1 MMITLRHRQ
10 SVFVS
15 GILVLIIGMLFD
27 YSTNIDRL
35 GVISTSDHQ
44 ASAATNSIDQIIKQ
58 RNATSNQSSDLRD
71 IRKLT
76 SEEVQLLR
84 QLGQGFSRTTTQ
96 SQFAALGI
104 FLIGISLI
112 IYGLRLTVKATDK
125 QTSRY
130 FKAMIWALIIPVIA
144 LIAVYQ
150 IGILLGH
157 SILLYISIEPFFFV
171 SVLLLIPATIIIILL
186 LAEKKLV
193 GGSHRKD

>member
-1 MMITLRHRQ
+1 MSTLRHNQ
-10 SVFVS
+10 SVIVS
-15 GILVLIIGMLFD
+15 SLLVLIIGMLFD
-27 YSTNIDRL
+27 HSTNIDRL
-35 GVISTSDHQ
+35 GVMSMSDHQ

-58 RNATSNQSSDLRD
+58 RNITSNQSSDLRD

-84 QLGQGFSRTTTQ
+84 ELGQGFSRTTTQ

-104 FLIGISLI
+104 FLLGISLI

-130 FKAMIWALIIPVIA
+130 FKAMIWALIIPVVA

-150 IGILLGH
+150 IGILLGLP
-157 SILLYISIEPFFFV
+157 ILIYKLNEPFFFV
-171 SVLLLIPATIIIILL
+171 SLLLLIPATIIIILL

-193 GGSHRKD
+193 GSSHRKD

>member
-1 MMITLRHRQ
+1 MSTLRHNQ

-15 GILVLIIGMLFD
+15 GLLVLIIGMLFN

-35 GVISTSDHQ
+35 WVISVSDHQ
-44 ASAATNSIDQIIKQ
+44 ANAANNSIDQIIKQ
-58 RNATSNQSSDLRD
+58 RNITSNQSSDLRD

-84 QLGQGFSRTTTQ
+84 ELGQGFNRTTTQ

-104 FLIGISLI
+104 FLLGISLI

-130 FKAMIWALIIPVIA
+130 FKAMIWALIVPVVA
-144 LIAVYQ
+144 LIGIYQ
-150 IGILLGH
+150 IGILLG
-157 SILLYISIEPFFFV
+157 SPILLYKLNEPFFFV
-171 SVLLLIPATIIIILL
+171 SLLLLIPAAIIIILL

-193 GGSHRKD
+193 GSLHRKD

>member
-1 MMITLRHRQ
+1 MSALRYTQ

-15 GILVLIIGMLFD
+15 GLLVLIIGMLFD

-35 GVISTSDHQ
+35 GVISISDHQ
-44 ASAATNSIDQIIKQ
+44 ANAATTSIDQIIKQ
-58 RNATSNQSSDLRD
+58 RNITSNQSSDLRE

-84 QLGQGFSRTTTQ
+84 ELGQGFSRTTTQ

-104 FLIGISLI
+104 FFIGIALI
-112 IYGLRLTVKATDK
+112 IYGLRLTMRATDK

-130 FKAMIWALIIPVIA
+130 FKAMIWALIVPIIA

-150 IGILLGH
+150 IGILLGRP
-157 SILLYISIEPFFFV
+157 ILIYTLNEPFLFV
-171 SVLLLIPATIIIILL
+171 SLLLLIPATIIIVLL
-186 LAEKKLV
+186 LAEKRLV